1 MDQIEV
7 VQSNKGGIKIIYN
20 GYMYTIHK
28 AKKCG
33 GIRWRCAQR
42 SYNCRVSIGISKIY
56 CNFKLLFNRIC
67 VSNIFIYKIPLCYN

>member
-42 SYNCRVSIGISKIY
+42 SYNCRVSMFFPGTDSVIT
-56 CNFKLLFNRIC
+56 
-67 VSNIFIYKIPLCYN
+67 V